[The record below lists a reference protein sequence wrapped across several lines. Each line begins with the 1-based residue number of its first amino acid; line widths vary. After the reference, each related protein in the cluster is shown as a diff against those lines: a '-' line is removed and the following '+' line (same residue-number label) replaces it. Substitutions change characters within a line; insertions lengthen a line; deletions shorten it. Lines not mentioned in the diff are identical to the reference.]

1 MRNVVRVL
9 TIIALAWTV
18 ACSSTPQTEVVKL
31 YEDPARAAKTYQR
44 LLVVAVS
51 SSFRQQQ
58 EFESEIVLRLRQEG
72 VEAMP
77 GYKNFDT
84 SGGLLQSDID
94 RVSREVGAD
103 GILITHI
110 ASVDTSVD
118 RQQGRVNV
126 ESTCRGGDPVGYFLY
141 DHKVVREPDS
151 VKVAHTVVVVTNLYN
166 AGSHDRVWTIQSTC
180 FEKINM
186 SDVLLDE
193 SNAIVR
199 QLRIDELI

>member
-1 MRNVVRVL
+1 MRN
-9 TIIALAWTV
+9 IIPTLAMIAIVASV

-31 YEDPARAAKTYQR
+31 YEDPARAAETYQR

-51 SSFRQQQ
+51 GSFRQQQ

-77 GYKNFDT
+77 GYKNLDT
-84 SGGLLQSDID
+84 SGGLLQGDID
-94 RVSREVGAD
+94 RVSREVAAD

-118 RQQGRVNV
+118 RQEGRVNV
-126 ESTCRGGDPVGYFLY
+126 ESTCRRGDPVDYFLY
-141 DHKVVREPDS
+141 DHKVIREPDS
-151 VKVAHTVVVVTNLYN
+151 VKVAHTVVVVTNLYD
-166 AGSHDRVWTIQSTC
+166 AGNQDRVWTIQSTC
-180 FEKINM
+180 FEKTSM

>member
-1 MRNVVRVL
+1 MRNIIPTL
-9 TIIALAWTV
+9 ATIAIVASV

-31 YEDPARAAKTYQR
+31 YEDPARAAETYQR

-51 SSFRQQQ
+51 GSFRQQQ

-77 GYKNFDT
+77 GYKNLDT

-94 RVSREVGAD
+94 RVSREVAAD

-118 RQQGRVNV
+118 RQEGRVNV
-126 ESTCRGGDPVGYFLY
+126 ESTCRRGDPVDYFLY
-141 DHKVVREPDS
+141 DHKVIREPDS
-151 VKVAHTVVVVTNLYN
+151 VKVAHTVVVITNLYD
-166 AGSHDRVWTIQSTC
+166 AGNQDRVWTIQSTC
-180 FEKINM
+180 FEKTSM